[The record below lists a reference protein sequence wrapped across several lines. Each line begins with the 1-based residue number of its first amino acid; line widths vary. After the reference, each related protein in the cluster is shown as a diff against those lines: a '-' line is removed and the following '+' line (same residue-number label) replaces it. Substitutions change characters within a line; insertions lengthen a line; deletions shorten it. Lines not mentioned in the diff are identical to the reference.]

1 MSDLAAWIWNWP
13 LIILLFGTQL
23 FLTFRL
29 GFIQRFM
36 LTHAGFADLST
47 IGPIVLAFGLATF
60 VFSTILGW
68 SYYGEKA
75 VEYLFG
81 LRAVLPHRLAWV
93 AAVVVGAVLP
103 IQMVWDF
110 SAVANGLM
118 AVPNLISL
126 IVLSGVIAAETK
138 VHRGE
143 LTGEADHEGR

>member
-1 MSDLAAWIWNWP
+1 
-13 LIILLFGTQL
+13 
-23 FLTFRL
+23 LTDREKRSRETTSRETRL
-29 GFIQRFM
+29 DNRARIHS
-36 LTHAGFADLST
+36 L
-47 IGPIVLAFGLATF
+47 
-60 VFSTILGW
+60 
-68 SYYGEKA
+68 
-75 VEYLFG
+75 VETE
-81 LRAVLPHRLAWV
+81 LAWV

-110 SAVANGLM
+110 SDVANGLM